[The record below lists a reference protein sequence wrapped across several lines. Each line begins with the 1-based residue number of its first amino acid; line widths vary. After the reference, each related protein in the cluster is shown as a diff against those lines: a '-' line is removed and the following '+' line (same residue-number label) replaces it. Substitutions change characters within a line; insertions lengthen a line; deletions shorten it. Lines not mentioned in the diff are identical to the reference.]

1 MITKYICS
9 YCGKKFSDIEEYR
22 AHEDKCADSFKN
34 ELWIFVRGIGG
45 IDGKTFIEKGIDFN
59 DISIIQNKD
68 ANAFFLFSDMMDKN
82 NYNDPT
88 DATIGMIRRGYY
100 YWSDYSQSWH
110 YTKEW
115 NDTLTRIINTGTD
128 IEDE

>member
-9 YCGKKFSDIEEYR
+9 YCGEEFSNIEEYR

-45 IDGKTFIEKGIDFN
+45 IDGRTFIEKGIDFN

-68 ANAFFLFSDMMDKN
+68 ANAFLLFSDMMDKD

-115 NDTLTRIINTGTD
+115 NDTLTHIINTGTD

>member
-1 MITKYICS
+1 MITKHICS
-9 YCGKKFSDIEEYR
+9 YCGEEFSDIEEYR

-45 IDGKTFIEKGIDFN
+45 IDGRTFIEKGIDFN

-68 ANAFFLFSDMMDKN
+68 ANAFLLFSDMMDKD

-115 NDTLTRIINTGTD
+115 NDTLTHIINTGTD

>member
-9 YCGKKFSDIEEYR
+9 YCGEKFSDIEEYR

-68 ANAFFLFSDMMDKN
+68 ANAFFLFSDMMDKD

-115 NDTLTRIINTGTD
+115 NDTLTHIINTGTD

>member
-9 YCGKKFSDIEEYR
+9 YCREEFSDIDKCR
-22 AHEDKCADSFKN
+22 AHEDKCADTFKN
-34 ELWIFVRGIGG
+34 ELWIFVYGIGG
-45 IDGKTFIEKGIDFN
+45 MNGRAFLEKGIAFN
-59 DISIIQNKD
+59 DISIIQNKG

-82 NYNDPT
+82 GYTDPT
-88 DATIGMIRRGYY
+88 DATIGMIRQGFY
-100 YWSDYSQSWH
+100 YWSDYSQSWQ

-115 NDTLTRIINTGTD
+115 DDALTRIVLTGID

>member
-9 YCGKKFSDIEEYR
+9 YCEEEFSDIEECR
-22 AHEDKCADSFKN
+22 AHEDECANTFKN

-45 IDGKTFIEKGIDFN
+45 MNGRTFIEKGIDFN

-68 ANAFFLFSDMMDKN
+68 ANAFFLFSDMMDKD
-82 NYNDPT
+82 NYINPT
-88 DATIGMIRRGYY
+88 DATIGMVRRGYY

-115 NDTLTRIINTGTD
+115 DDTLTRIVNTGTD

>member
-9 YCGKKFSDIEEYR
+9 YCGEEFSDIDECR
-22 AHEDKCADSFKN
+22 VHEDKCADSFKN

-45 IDGKTFIEKGIDFN
+45 MDGRTFIEKGIDFN
-59 DISIIQNKD
+59 DISIIQSKD
-68 ANAFFLFSDMMDKN
+68 ANAFFLFSDMMDKDG
-82 NYNDPT
+82 YIDPT
-88 DATIGMIRRGYY
+88 DATIGMVRRGYY

-115 NDTLTRIINTGTD
+115 DDTLTRIVNTGTD